1 MLFSFFSIIR
11 LICSFHYIIHLQVKC
26 YFIIYFN
33 FNYVKWFLELLYIDF
48 DYVFNDIIKYL
59 KNNDIDSIITN
70 SEIQQEDFNL
80 ETERILTPKE
90 NNEESTIELVNYRD
104 HICWSNNNGI

>member
-1 MLFSFFSIIR
+1 MTYKILYKVTTWKELIVDTELSI
-11 LICSFHYIIHLQVKC
+11 
-26 YFIIYFN
+26 
-33 FNYVKWFLELLYIDF
+33 
-48 DYVFNDIIKYL
+48 NDIIKHL

>member
-1 MLFSFFSIIR
+1 MTYKILYKVTTWKE
-11 LICSFHYIIHLQVKC
+11 LIVDT
-26 YFIIYFN
+26 
-33 FNYVKWFLELLYIDF
+33 ELST
-48 DYVFNDIIKYL
+48 NDIIKYL

-90 NNEESTIELVNYRD
+90 NNEESTIELVSYHD
-104 HICWSNNNGI
+104 HIYWSNNNRT

>member
-1 MLFSFFSIIR
+1 MEYKIAYKVVTWKELIIDTD
-11 LICSFHYIIHLQVKC
+11 LST
-26 YFIIYFN
+26 
-33 FNYVKWFLELLYIDF
+33 D
-48 DYVFNDIIKYL
+48 DIIKYL

-90 NNEESTIELVNYRD
+90 NNEESTIELINYHDR
-104 HICWSNNNGI
+104 ICWSNNNNRT

>member
-1 MLFSFFSIIR
+1 MTYKIVYKVVTWKELIIDT
-11 LICSFHYIIHLQVKC
+11 
-26 YFIIYFN
+26 
-33 FNYVKWFLELLYIDF
+33 ELSTD
-48 DYVFNDIIKYL
+48 DIIKHL

-70 SEIQQEDFNL
+70 SEIQQEEFNL

-90 NNEESTIELVNYRD
+90 NNEEPTIELINYRD

>member
-1 MLFSFFSIIR
+1 MTYKIAYKVTTWKE
-11 LICSFHYIIHLQVKC
+11 LIVDT
-26 YFIIYFN
+26 
-33 FNYVKWFLELLYIDF
+33 ELSTD
-48 DYVFNDIIKYL
+48 DIIKYL

>member
-1 MLFSFFSIIR
+1 MTYKILYKVTTWKELIVDTELSI
-11 LICSFHYIIHLQVKC
+11 
-26 YFIIYFN
+26 
-33 FNYVKWFLELLYIDF
+33 
-48 DYVFNDIIKYL
+48 NDIIKHL

-90 NNEESTIELVNYRD
+90 NNEESTIELINYHDR
-104 HICWSNNNGI
+104 ICWSNNNRI

>member
-1 MLFSFFSIIR
+1 MTYKILYKVTTWKELIVDTELSI
-11 LICSFHYIIHLQVKC
+11 
-26 YFIIYFN
+26 
-33 FNYVKWFLELLYIDF
+33 
-48 DYVFNDIIKYL
+48 NDIIKYL

-90 NNEESTIELVNYRD
+90 NNEESTIELINYHDR
-104 HICWSNNNGI
+104 ICWSNNNNRT

>member
-1 MLFSFFSIIR
+1 MEYKIAYKVVTWKELIIDTD
-11 LICSFHYIIHLQVKC
+11 LST
-26 YFIIYFN
+26 
-33 FNYVKWFLELLYIDF
+33 D
-48 DYVFNDIIKYL
+48 DIIKYL

-90 NNEESTIELVNYRD
+90 NNEESTIELINYHDR
-104 HICWSNNNGI
+104 ICWSNNNRI

>member
-1 MLFSFFSIIR
+1 MEYKIAYKVVTWKE
-11 LICSFHYIIHLQVKC
+11 LIVDTDLST
-26 YFIIYFN
+26 
-33 FNYVKWFLELLYIDF
+33 D
-48 DYVFNDIIKYL
+48 DIIKYL

-90 NNEESTIELVNYRD
+90 NNEESTIELINYHDR
-104 HICWSNNNGI
+104 ICWSNNNRI

>member
-1 MLFSFFSIIR
+1 MTYKIA
-11 LICSFHYIIHLQVKC
+11 YKVTTWK
-26 YFIIYFN
+26 
-33 FNYVKWFLELLYIDF
+33 ELTVDTELST
-48 DYVFNDIIKYL
+48 NDIIKYL

-90 NNEESTIELVNYRD
+90 NNEESTIELVSYHD
-104 HICWSNNNGI
+104 HIYWSNNNRT

>member
-1 MLFSFFSIIR
+1 MELYDVIFKGDAIYDMVFFST
-11 LICSFHYIIHLQVKC
+11 KTA
-26 YFIIYFN
+26 
-33 FNYVKWFLELLYIDF
+33 LEYPTLTD
-48 DYVFNDIIKYL
+48 L

-90 NNEESTIELVNYRD
+90 NNEESTIELINYHDR
-104 HICWSNNNGI
+104 ICWSNNNRI

>member
-1 MLFSFFSIIR
+1 MTYKIVYKVTTWKE
-11 LICSFHYIIHLQVKC
+11 LIVDT
-26 YFIIYFN
+26 
-33 FNYVKWFLELLYIDF
+33 ELSTD
-48 DYVFNDIIKYL
+48 DIIKYL

-90 NNEESTIELVNYRD
+90 NNEESTIELINYHD
-104 HICWSNNNGI
+104 HICWSNNNRI